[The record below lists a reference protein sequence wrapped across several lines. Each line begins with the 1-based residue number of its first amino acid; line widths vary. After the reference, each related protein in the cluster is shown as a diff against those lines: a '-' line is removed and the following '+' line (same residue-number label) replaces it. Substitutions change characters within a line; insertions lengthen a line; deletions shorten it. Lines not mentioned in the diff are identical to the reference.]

1 VKDKNDI
8 VVLSDG
14 TVPLCNEIPLGPPQ
28 PCTLKPYEPK
38 VFYSRVELERVFP
51 FYTLGAAY
59 SVGDGWQ
66 ADVYVRGKHM
76 AYLRSAQSEVR
87 VLSALEADEGEG

>member
-1 VKDKNDI
+1 VKDRNDI

-14 TVPLCNEIPLGPPQ
+14 TPLCDEIPLGPPQ

-38 VFYSRVELERVFP
+38 VFYGRVALEEMFP

-59 SVGDGWQ
+59 FVGDGWQ

-76 AYLRSAQSEVR
+76 AYLRPAQSEVR